1 MKGYLLDTNICIF
14 AFRDEHC
21 IVERMRQSG
30 KDNCFVSDITVM
42 ELRFGAY
49 KNRRK
54 EENLGIVNSFLKK
67 VKVVRFADTIDV
79 FCQEKIRLEALGK
92 KLEDYDLLI
101 GCAAKA
107 KGLTMVTDNVK
118 HFDRIEGIEIENWVK
133 RSA

>member
-14 AFRDEHC
+14 ALRGEHG
-21 IVERMRQSG
+21 IGERMRQCG
-30 KDNCFVSDITVM
+30 KDSCYVSDVTIM
-42 ELRFGAY
+42 ELRYGAY
-49 KNRRK
+49 KSRRT
-54 EENLGIVNSFLKK
+54 EEDLALIDNFLKK
-67 VKVVRFADTIDV
+67 VKVVRFADTIDL

-133 RSA
+133 T